1 MNMNSEWLFCYDAN
15 TEFLILD
22 CGKLKNTGFVYS
34 DQSDDVF
41 VTRHLIQ
48 ESLFVLGQNS
58 SFFKRAELVPFT
70 PNPAVYTVEE
80 EISKT
85 RKRGSSEIANEPQVS
100 KKIKLADRTDIAAST
115 PLVQEGVPHCK
126 KRGRSGS
133 DNGPAESN
141 KRMRSMGHADMAVV
155 NHPVQER
162 SSNGAVPKEV
172 VVEDSLASNHPAQ
185 EGSSSGAAPKEVAGM
200 DCLASNHLV
209 QNGSPSDA
217 VPKEAV
223 VVNSLAGGNEWTPED
238 YEVLEMLKNRNIWR
252 KHREI
257 VILMKFFQNLNVN
270 ERALRNKGA
279 SGLSVVHAK
288 NETLIGF
295 SAKATTDI
303 DALEEFIIRD
313 VERSYH
319 WRRGYHC
326 RAFDITEARR
336 IYHEAHLLRNNS
348 APQVQKK
355 KVTEDRTKSV
365 NSNSSGKREVNV
377 IQEDTSSSRREAV
390 GNPSSGGFISDEK
403 GDEDEEDAVSNL
415 LHLNYEEEEIL
426 QSLETLDG
434 GEDQLLDS

>member
-85 RKRGSSEIANEPQVS
+85 RKRGSSEISSEPQVS

-115 PLVQEGVPHCK
+115 PFVQEGVPHCK

-133 DNGPAESN
+133 DNGPAEST
-141 KRMRSMGHADMAVV
+141 KRMRHMGHADMAVV
-155 NHPVQER
+155 SHPVQEL
-162 SSNGAVPKEV
+162 SSNGAVPKGV

-200 DCLASNHLV
+200 DSLASNHLV
-209 QNGSPSDA
+209 QDGSPSDA

-223 VVNSLAGGNEWTPED
+223 VVNSLAGGNEWTPEN

-257 VILMKFFQNLNVN
+257 VIVMKFFQNLNVN

-295 SAKATTDI
+295 SAKSTTDV

-313 VERSYH
+313 VE
-319 WRRGYHC
+319 RGYHC

-336 IYHEAHLLRNNS
+336 IYHEAHLLRSNS

-365 NSNSSGKREVNV
+365 NSNSSGKREANV

-390 GNPSSGGFISDEK
+390 GNPSSGSFISDEK
-403 GDEDEEDAVSNL
+403 GNEDEEDAVSNL
-415 LHLNYEEEEIL
+415 LHLNNEEEEIL